1 MTDKKIIPQLV
12 LLAFLAAVSAPAF
25 AYLDPSTGSMII
37 SAIIG
42 VFATLV
48 IAAKTYWYRLKR
60 YFNGGRAN
68 SSPIEDSNSRDDA
81 AQE

>member
-1 MTDKKIIPQLV
+1 MNSKKITLQLFILAV
-12 LLAFLAAVSAPAF
+12 LASSSAPAF

-37 SAIIG
+37 SAVIG

-60 YFNGGRAN
+60 LLGGGRN
-68 SSPIEDSNSRDDA
+68 KQPSLQDGDVGEESGRE
-81 AQE
+81 

>member
-1 MTDKKIIPQLV
+1 MNLKYLSTRIA
-12 LLAFLAAVSAPAF
+12 LLCSLALCSAPAF

-37 SAIIG
+37 SAIVG

-60 YFNGGRAN
+60 YFGGGRGKG
-68 SSPIEDSNSRDDA
+68 SPAKQDDA
-81 AQE
+81 GQDTARD

>member
-1 MTDKKIIPQLV
+1 MMYRKIIPQFS
-12 LLAFLAAVSAPAF
+12 LLSLLAAVSAPAF

-60 YFNGGRAN
+60 FFGGGRGK
-68 SSPIEDSNSRDDA
+68 STPIRDSDGREDAGR
-81 AQE
+81 E

>member
-1 MTDKKIIPQLV
+1 MNSMKITLQLS
-12 LLAFLAAVSAPAF
+12 LLAVLAAVSVPAF

-37 SAIIG
+37 SAVIG

-60 YFNGGRAN
+60 LLGGGRDKQP
-68 SSPIEDSNSRDDA
+68 SLRDGDVG
-81 AQE
+81 EKSGGE

>member
-1 MTDKKIIPQLV
+1 MNYKRIIPQLV
-12 LLAFLAAVSAPAF
+12 LLTLLAAASAPAF

-37 SAIIG
+37 SAVIG

-60 YFNGGRAN
+60 FFGGGRQKSA
-68 SSPIEDSNSRDDA
+68 PIQDSDEGKDA
-81 AQE
+81 GRE

>member
-1 MTDKKIIPQLV
+1 MTHKKMIPQLV
-12 LLAFLAAVSAPAF
+12 LLALLAAVSAPAF

-60 YFNGGRAN
+60 FFNGGRDK
-68 SSPIEDSNSRDDA
+68 SPPIQNGNSRDDA
-81 AQE
+81 TQE